1 MVAQCRAQ
9 QGCKGHHVACQCNR
23 PNRTGMIGRSMQKPL
38 TILASLAFTAA
49 LALPLA
55 AQETAIAD
63 PTTVVATVGDTE
75 ITVGHMIV
83 AWAGLPE
90 QYQGLPDDVLFQG
103 ILDQLVQ
110 QTALQQQFD
119 GELPK
124 RVALQ
129 LENERRSLTA
139 GEAINDIMQSPLDE
153 ADVQA
158 TYDKD
163 YADVDHAPEFNASHI
178 LVETEEEAI
187 AVQKE
192 LADGAE
198 FAAVAREKSTGPS
211 GPNGGQLG
219 WFGKGAMVPEFE
231 AAVMTLEIEAVSEPI
246 KTQFGWHVI
255 KLNEKRIQDVPT
267 LDEVREEVELQ
278 IRQIRAQEKIEA
290 VTAVAEVDRSGAE
303 GVDPSVIKQVNVLE

>member
-1 MVAQCRAQ
+1 
-9 QGCKGHHVACQCNR
+9 
-23 PNRTGMIGRSMQKPL
+23 MQKTL
-38 TILASLAFTAA
+38 TFLTSLAFVAA
-49 LALPLA
+49 LALPAA
-55 AQETAIAD
+55 AQETAVAD
-63 PTTVVATVGDTE
+63 PSIVVATVGDTQ

-90 QYQGLPDDVLFQG
+90 QYQGLPDEVLFQG

-110 QTALQQQFD
+110 QSALEQQFE

-124 RVALQ
+124 RAQLQ

-139 GEAINDIMQSPLDE
+139 GEAINNIMEAPLDE

-158 TYDKD
+158 AYANDYISGDKG
-163 YADVDHAPEFNASHI
+163 PEYNASHI
-178 LVETEEEAI
+178 LVDTEEEAI
-187 AVQKE
+187 TIQSE
-192 LADGAE
+192 LAEGAD

-219 WFGKGAMVPEFE
+219 WFGTGAMVPEFE
-231 AAVMTLEIEAVSEPI
+231 AAVVEMEVNAISAPI

-255 KLNEKRIQDVPT
+255 KLNETRIQDVPA
-267 LDEVREEVELQ
+267 LEEVREEVEMQ

-290 VTAVAEVDRSGAE
+290 VTAAAVVDRSGAE
-303 GVDPSVIKQVNVLE
+303 GVSPSFIKQVNVLE

>member
-1 MVAQCRAQ
+1 
-9 QGCKGHHVACQCNR
+9 
-23 PNRTGMIGRSMQKPL
+23 MQKPL
-38 TILASLAFTAA
+38 TFLASLAFAA
-49 LALPLA
+49 TLALPLS
-55 AQETAIAD
+55 AQETAKAD
-63 PTTVVATVGDTE
+63 PSTVVATVGDTE
-75 ITVGHMIV
+75 ITIGHMIV

-119 GELPK
+119 GNLPP

-139 GEAINDIMQSPLDE
+139 GEAVNGIMEAPLDE

-158 TYDKD
+158 AYDKD
-163 YADVDHAPEFNASHI
+163 YADVDQEPEFNASHI

-187 AVQKE
+187 AVQQE

-231 AAVMTLEIEAVSEPI
+231 AAVTELEVEAVSDPV

-255 KLNEKRIQDVPT
+255 KLNETRVQNVPA
-267 LDEVREEVELQ
+267 LEEVREEIELQ
-278 IRQIRAQEKIEA
+278 IRQIHAQEEIEA
-290 VTAVAEVDRSGAE
+290 ITAAADVDRSGAE
-303 GVDPSVIKQVNVLE
+303 GISPSVIKQVNVLE